1 MAYEP
6 HNVCERN
13 KNLSTKTKEEM
24 VEHLTYLLQK
34 KKKTRSRDERTTQ
47 SFGGRGSMAGCTGA
61 DLSVVTPPV

>member
-34 KKKTRSRDERTTQ
+34 KKKTGAAMRGLRSR
-47 SFGGRGSMAGCTGA
+47 SGA
-61 DLSVVTPPV
+61 AAAWRVVPALTFLL